1 MRDPQWTGVRCQG
14 SPEPSDEPPQSD
26 PMSSPTTTMSEDDG
40 HMKSQR
46 LPPELANAPW
56 ITKEGWLDPA
66 KFPIETPVGQCLNP
80 RADAFGHGCRFLGSM
95 AAHGRKDAGIFL
107 LGLLRY
113 HEDDLA
119 IAATVVESLGRFQD
133 DRCIKVL
140 FAELRRVA
148 SSNATRRYLN
158 TVVRTLLQ
166 MRSDKV
172 PQGFG
177 ELARDSSFSYRM
189 REKFAAASEEH
200 GYLWRG

>member
-113 HEDDLA
+113 HEDDVA
-119 IAATVVESLGRFQD
+119 IAATVVESLGSFQD

-148 SSNATRRYLN
+148 SSNATRRYLD
-158 TVVRTLLQ
+158 TVIRTLLQ

-172 PQGFG
+172 QQGFG
-177 ELARDSSFSYRM
+177 DLAGDPSFSYRM
-189 REKFAAASEEH
+189 REKFAAASEEA
-200 GYLWRG
+200 GYRWRG